1 MDWEE
6 WYGRQDIKTRIQQ
19 AEKTV
24 GKWAGQ
30 CVPFARRYS
39 NIQIRG
45 NAWNLTPTQ
54 SAPAIEGLVLYRA
67 HVGVVLDIDG
77 DKILVYDSNR
87 HGNERI
93 ALTWDTI
100 HNPAIRGYIH
110 PL

>member
-1 MDWEE
+1 
-6 WYGRQDIKTRIQQ
+6 
-19 AEKTV
+19 
-24 GKWAGQ
+24 
-30 CVPFARRYS
+30 
-39 NIQIRG
+39 
-45 NAWNLTPTQ
+45 
-54 SAPAIEGLVLYRA
+54 
-67 HVGVVLDIDG
+67 VLDIDG